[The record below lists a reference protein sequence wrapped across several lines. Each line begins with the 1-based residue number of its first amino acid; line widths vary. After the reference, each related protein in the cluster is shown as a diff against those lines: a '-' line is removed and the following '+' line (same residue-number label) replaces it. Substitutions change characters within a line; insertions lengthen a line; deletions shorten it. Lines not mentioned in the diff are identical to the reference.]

1 MKKTL
6 PALILLSLLAA
17 LFLPMVAAADVVP
30 TECTMGRSGI
40 QLPGG
45 LSCPEKG
52 AKANIETQGVCCLL
66 NTIYNVTDWIFVAL
80 IALATVFV
88 IIGAF
93 LLLTSTGSTEK
104 IATGRNY
111 IIYAA
116 IGLAVA
122 FLAKAVPGIVRLI
135 VGTT

>member
-6 PALILLSLLAA
+6 PALILLSFLVV
-17 LFLPMVAAADVVP
+17 LFLPAVAAADIVP

-40 QLPGG
+40 ELPGG
-45 LSCPEKG
+45 GSCPEKDNP
-52 AKANIETQGVCCLL
+52 ANIETQGVCCLL
-66 NTIYNVTDWIFVAL
+66 NTIYNVTDWIFVIL

-88 IIGAF
+88 IIGA
-93 LLLTSTGSTEK
+93 LLLLFAAGSTER

-116 IGLAVA
+116 IGLAVG
-122 FLAKAVPGIVRLI
+122 FLARAVPGLVRLI
-135 VGTT
+135 MGIA